1 MAHTKRE
8 LLRSDQRLV
17 ETLLFR
23 SRTTVVSIMRVTA
36 AFIILLV
43 GALATHYAR
52 AEPNRDSLVEAWE
65 AHIAARPSTVIFE
78 SVGDGVYRLEDS
90 DLPYEG
96 ELKVVGALVRSADTA
111 GYDTGFNYLGMV
123 DFQLSDMP
131 ADRMSSQVYYYW
143 LSDRQTLHYSEA
155 EQRWVDTADYQ
166 ASISDI
172 YSSGSSFGALSF
184 MLNYGIWVIIIG
196 LLVFTFVAI
205 GRQAKKARS
214 LMDETAAIN
223 QKARE
228 NIERA
233 EGLQDEVLAIARESR
248 DLQSENNALLRQLLD
263 TLRK

>member
-1 MAHTKRE
+1 
-8 LLRSDQRLV
+8 
-17 ETLLFR
+17 LFR
-23 SRTTVVSIMRVTA
+23 STTTVLAIMRITA
-36 AFIILLV
+36 AFIILLL
-43 GALATHYAR
+43 GALATHHAL
-52 AEPNRDSLVEAWE
+52 AEPDRDSLIEAWE
-65 AHIAARPSTVIFE
+65 AHIAARPSTILFE
-78 SVGDGVYRLEDS
+78 SLGDGVYRLEDS

-96 ELKVVGALVRSADTA
+96 ELKVVGVLVRSADTA

-131 ADRMSSQVYYYW
+131 ADRMSSQVFYYW

-155 EQRWVDTADYQ
+155 EQRWVDSASYQ

-172 YSSGSSFGALSF
+172 YSSDSSFGAMSF
-184 MLNYGIWVIIIG
+184 MLNYGIWLILIG
-196 LLVFTFVAI
+196 VLIFAFIAI

-214 LMDETAAIN
+214 LMDESAAIN

-248 DLQSENNALLRQLLD
+248 DLQSENNALLKQMLEAL
-263 TLRK
+263 KK